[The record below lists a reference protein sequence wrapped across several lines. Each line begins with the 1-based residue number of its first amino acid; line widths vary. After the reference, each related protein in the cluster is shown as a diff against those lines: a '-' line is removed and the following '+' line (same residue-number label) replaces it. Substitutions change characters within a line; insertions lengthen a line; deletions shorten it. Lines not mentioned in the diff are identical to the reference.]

1 MTMTQDEILR
11 LGAKFALH
19 LLYRDQH
26 DQRTMSEATASADY
40 GNLWELLAAGLDGP
54 EPHPQV
60 ALGGTWPA
68 ARATPPATPLSKS
81 TPTLKPLRSAS
92 CAVSAATMNFNH

>member
-11 LGAKFALH
+11 LGAKFVLH

-60 ALGGTWPA
+60 ALDEIIERVTGQLNLDA
-68 ARATPPATPLSKS
+68 AKEHVQRQAILD
-81 TPTLKPLRSAS
+81 
-92 CAVSAATMNFNH
+92 AVWERR

>member
-26 DQRTMSEATASADY
+26 NQRTMSEATASADY

-60 ALGGTWPA
+60 ALDEIIERVTGQLNLDA
-68 ARATPPATPLSKS
+68 AKEHVQRQAILD
-81 TPTLKPLRSAS
+81 
-92 CAVSAATMNFNH
+92 AVWERR

>member
-54 EPHPQV
+54 KPHPQV
-60 ALGGTWPA
+60 ALDEIIERVTGQLNLDA
-68 ARATPPATPLSKS
+68 AKEHAQRQAILD
-81 TPTLKPLRSAS
+81 
-92 CAVSAATMNFNH
+92 AVWERR